1 MGFEPMTISFQGQC
15 STNWATEAVQ
25 QDKFNFKAV
34 DSLYCHVLAIRYSH
48 EIPGSPL
55 SSHLCPQRTW
65 LWGSHVVPSFSTS
78 SLQFLSLGGRA
89 WEWCHENSSSY
100 TAVRNF
106 WPDGLF
112 ASILSHGWCEQL
124 TWGLCKSQLSTW
136 SDSFT
141 TWSTNLFSVT
151 IATHVYTPNIT
162 STTTFIDCWP
172 SQNETLPWSY
182 ITVKYSMYLPCSVAQ
197 GAGTMGCSHSKYIGN
212 LYRHQTFSYHC
223 WFQLISQKAST
234 LRG

>member
-1 MGFEPMTISFQGQC
+1 MIFT
-15 STNWATEAVQ
+15 
-25 QDKFNFKAV
+25 
-34 DSLYCHVLAIRYSH
+34 RYQVH
-48 EIPGSPL
+48 PL

-78 SLQFLSLGGRA
+78 SLQFLLLGGRA
-89 WEWCHENSSSY
+89 REWCHENSSSY

-106 WPDGLF
+106 WPDGSL
-112 ASILSHGWCEQL
+112 ASILSHGWCKHL
-124 TWGLCKSQLSTW
+124 MWGLCKSQLSTW

-151 IATHVYTPNIT
+151 IVTHVYTPNIT

-172 SQNETLPWSY
+172 SQNEMLPWSY
-182 ITVKYSMYLPCSVAQ
+182 ISVKYSMYLPCSVAQ

-234 LRG
+234 LRGKDFPPTSGVTASVKKGIRFLASGGLHSFTEAVHSTLPGCH